1 MKAMKVRMLKDWSFY
16 RKGVVANVYEPTAKN
31 WLNTG
36 IAEPVESRSETLV
49 EDTTV
54 NPKAEKAMS
63 QPKRRGK
70 KREDL

>member
-1 MKAMKVRMLKDWSFY
+1 MKSMKVRMLKDWSFY
-16 RKGVVANVYEPTAKN
+16 RKGVVASVYEPTARN

-36 IAEPVESRSETLV
+36 IAAPVETRSETVV

-54 NPKAEKAMS
+54 SPKAEKAVA
-63 QPKRRGK
+63 QHRRRGK